1 MGGCSCMQK
10 KNKYNSPT
18 CSSHLVYIG
27 LYRVVCCISQKLLLF
42 LSVGSLFD
50 FLQFSVQCGELGGG
64 KGVCFS
70 VFVNVNAQD
79 VCVWGG
85 VIIILFFQAVSKTR
99 ITARSKSTVEIYT
112 CIAHCTPYYV
122 GVLRRRWCVEGNSF
136 KKWFCATRHCSGDS
150 SIGCQFCSSS
160 TTLNKTPSN

>member
-42 LSVGSLFD
+42 LSVVSLFD
-50 FLQFSVQCGELGGG
+50 FLQFSVRCGELGGG

-79 VCVWGG
+79 VCGG
-85 VIIILFFQAVSKTR
+85 RSDNNSFFSGGLKNTDNSTQQEHSRGKYSYCTLYHIL
-99 ITARSKSTVEIYT
+99 
-112 CIAHCTPYYV
+112 C
-122 GVLRRRWCVEGNSF
+122 WCVEEEMVCG
-136 KKWFCATRHCSGDS
+136 G
-150 SIGCQFCSSS
+150 QFF
-160 TTLNKTPSN
+160 